1 MIIFGMVRKIKKATK
16 NQTKTRRIN
25 RSAASKIK
33 LMLVPHALNN
43 YQPHL
48 IRNYGIVIVVIF
60 VVAIQAFSMVL
71 SNNQILGEGSNAL
84 IQQLF
89 INTNQ
94 QRENNSLPAL
104 KLDDKLSAAA
114 EKKAKDMIAVGY
126 WSHNA
131 PDGTTPWKWI
141 TNEDY
146 KYAYAGENLAR
157 GFSNGTDII
166 HAWMNSETHRA
177 NVLGAEYSD
186 IGLAAVNGIMDGKN
200 TTVVVAMYASPV
212 GAPNTA
218 GNDTA
223 RTLASQAE
231 TDMSLWARIQYAI
244 QSMSPALVITFILL
258 GAVIIVL
265 IVSYIYRKK
274 LPKRVRYT
282 IKYRMYGIYKIAIAV
297 AGAFASI
304 LAYGSGGII

>member
-1 MIIFGMVRKIKKATK
+1 MARKIKKTTK
-16 NQTKTRRIN
+16 TKTRRVKP
-25 RSAASKIK
+25 SSASKIK
-33 LMLVPHALNN
+33 LMLIPHALNN

-48 IRNYGIVIVVIF
+48 IRNYGIIVV
-60 VVAIQAFSMVL
+60 VVLVVIIQSLSMVFQ
-71 SNNQILGEGSNAL
+71 NNQILGNESNTI
-84 IQQLF
+84 IQQLLTS
-89 INTNQ
+89 TNE
-94 QRENNSLPAL
+94 QRANNSLP
-104 KLDDKLSAAA
+104 KLTLNEKLSAAA

-141 TNEDY
+141 QREDY

-157 GFSNGTDII
+157 GFSNSRDII
-166 HAWMNSETHRA
+166 NAWMASDSHRA
-177 NVLGAEYSD
+177 NVLGAEYSE
-186 IGLAAVNGIMDGKN
+186 IGLAAVNGVMDGKN